1 MVLINIRY
9 IFKNTCQ
16 NGENVDVLKE
26 NVDVLKE
33 NVDVLKENVDVF
45 RESQI

>member
-1 MVLINIRY
+1 MVSTSIRY

-33 NVDVLKENVDVF
+33 NVDVFKQNVDVLK
-45 RESQI
+45 ESQR